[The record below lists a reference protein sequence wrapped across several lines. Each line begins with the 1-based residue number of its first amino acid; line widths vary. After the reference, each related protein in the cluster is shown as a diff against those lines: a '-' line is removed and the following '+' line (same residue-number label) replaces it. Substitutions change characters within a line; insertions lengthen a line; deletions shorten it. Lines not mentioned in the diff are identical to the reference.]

1 MIKNKSKLENKGKV
15 QEEKILS
22 TYLMANSFI
31 KKNYLSVLTELDIV
45 PVPNEINDLKIRD
58 SFRLLKI
65 DKIVYDK
72 NENNLDKL
80 SNIYNA
86 LHNINS
92 SLIMILDSNGKNIDL
107 FIGIK
112 IKNDSGDPT
121 VAKNVLKKT
130 FKGNFPGSNLNNLSN
145 NKINEIIEV
154 ITKSKYEDKERT
166 ISSVSG
172 IPSLKDDKDNF
183 VQGLEKLIDAMQGDS
198 FSAIFISDSI
208 KNNQIENIKSGYE
221 NIYSKLSPFSQNNYS
236 FSVNE
241 SKTVTEGL
249 TEGFTETINQSL
261 TQTQNYTVG
270 KTETSGYSQNSS
282 TNKNK
287 GAGIGGVIG
296 LAVGNIILPG
306 AGIVPGAIVG
316 GVVGGG
322 IIGGESKG
330 ETFNNSESNNYSK
343 SRGESKTFGK
353 SHSKSSQKSRNEA
366 ETVGSSKTI
375 QITEEK
381 KSVSSLLAKIDDQLD
396 RLSES
401 QDYGMWNSACYFLA
415 DDPHTANIAAST
427 YKSLMRG
434 ENSAIETA
442 FVNTWDNDN
451 KEKLVEVK
459 KYLKK
464 LSHPLIDFKNSNFMD
479 TPYVTPGSLISGKE
493 LTIQMGLPLKS
504 VKGISVMET
513 AEFGRNILLNNN
525 KLTQGENIEIGKF
538 YHMGKIENKKV
549 KLNLNSLTAHTFITG
564 STGTGKSNTIYK
576 MIDEL
581 RNKNKNFLVIEPAKG
596 EYKNVFGGYDDVNV
610 FGTNSKYTE
619 LLRINPFKFPENI
632 HILEHIDRLIEIFN
646 ACWPMYAAMP
656 AVLKEAI
663 EETYRKIGWD
673 LDNSI
678 FLGEHK
684 IYPSIKDLVSILPDV
699 IKFSSYSD
707 EVKSNYIG
715 ALVTRVKSLTTGLT
729 GQILTN
735 NELSVDK
742 LFTENCII
750 DLSRVSSM
758 ETKSLLMGIV
768 FMRLQEDRFSNT
780 KDSNNKLNHVTI
792 LEEAHHL
799 LRKSSMSQNQES
811 GNLQGKSVEMISN
824 SIAEMRSYGEGFIIV
839 DQSPDLLDSSV
850 IKNTN
855 TKIILKL
862 PDKSDRDLVGKAA
875 NLNDEQIK
883 EISKLNT
890 GVAAVYQNNWS
901 EPILAK
907 IDEFTGEKSYDY
919 IYNYNKIAEKNLK
932 YKLELIK
939 LLFNN
944 DNLIRN
950 NRVFKIVEWIKEN
963 NFNFKLRKILI
974 KNLLNYSE
982 NYEME
987 LWKKENYFIL
997 SKIINVL
1004 VSGDK
1009 IIFFA
1014 KNTKNY
1020 ESWTEKALL
1029 ALSKYIDI
1037 DQNNSLK
1044 YKILKAILRFKANN
1058 SKDFEKFY
1066 FAWKE
1071 AIFRKEVI

>member
-1 MIKNKSKLENKGKV
+1 MVENKSLENENQVKV
-15 QEEKILS
+15 QDDKILS
-22 TYLMANSFI
+22 TYLLANSFI
-31 KKNYLSVLTELDIV
+31 KKNYLSVLTKFDIV
-45 PVPNEINDLKIRD
+45 PIPDRINNLKIRD

-72 NENNLDKL
+72 NENTLDKL
-80 SNIYNA
+80 SNVYNA
-86 LHNINS
+86 LDNINS
-92 SLIMILDSNGKNIDL
+92 SLIMILDSNGENIDL
-107 FIGIK
+107 YIGIK
-112 IKNDSGDPT
+112 TQKNLVDPT

-130 FKGNFPGSNLNNLSN
+130 FKGNFSGSNIKNLSN
-145 NKINEIIEV
+145 NEINNILED
-154 ITKSKYEDKERT
+154 ITKSRYEDKERT
-166 ISSVSG
+166 VSSVSG

-183 VQGLEKLIDAMQGDS
+183 VQGLEKLIDAMQGEK
-198 FSAIFISDSI
+198 FSALFISDSI
-208 KNNQIENIKSGYE
+208 KNNQIENIKAGYE
-221 NIYSKLSPFSQNNYS
+221 NIYSKLSPFAKNNYS

-270 KTETSGYSQNSS
+270 KTKTNGYSQNTS

-287 GAGIGGVIG
+287 GAAIGGTIG
-296 LAVGNIILPG
+296 LIVGSF
-306 AGIVPGAIVG
+306 VPVLGSTTGAIAGSVI
-316 GVVGGG
+316 GGG

-330 ETFNNSESNNYSK
+330 ETYNNSESSNSSK
-343 SRGESKTFGK
+343 SKGNSKTFGK
-353 SHSKSSQKSRNEA
+353 SHSKSLQKSRNES
-366 ETVGSSKTI
+366 ETIGSSKTI

-381 KSVSSLLAKIDDQLD
+381 KSVSNLLEKIDDQLD

-434 ENSAIETA
+434 KDSAIETA
-442 FVNTWDNDN
+442 FVNTWDNDHKN
-451 KEKLVEVK
+451 KLKYIK

-464 LSHPLIDFKNSNFMD
+464 LSHPLIDLNISNVMD

-504 VKGISVMET
+504 VKGVSVMET
-513 AEFGRNILLNNN
+513 AEFGRNILSNDQSN
-525 KLTQGENIEIGKF
+525 KGEKIELGKF
-538 YHMGKIENKKV
+538 YHMGETEQKKV

-576 MIDEL
+576 IIDEL
-581 RNKNKNFLVIEPAKG
+581 RNENRNFLVIEPAKG
-596 EYKNVFGGYDDVNV
+596 EYKEVFGGYDDVNV

-619 LLRINPFKFPENI
+619 LLKINPFKFPQEI

-663 EETYRKIGWD
+663 EETYRRTGWD
-673 LDNSI
+673 LDKSI
-678 FLGEHK
+678 FLGEN
-684 IYPSIKDLVSILPDV
+684 ISYPSVEDLVKILPNV
-699 IKFSSYSD
+699 IKLSSYSD

-715 ALVTRVKSLTTGLT
+715 ALVTRVKSLTNGLT

-735 NELSVDK
+735 NELSLDK
-742 LFTENCII
+742 LFKENCII

-768 FMRLQEDRFSNT
+768 FMRLQENRFANT
-780 KDSNNKLNHVTI
+780 KENNNKLKHVTI

-799 LRKSSMSQNQES
+799 LRKSSMTQNQES

-824 SIAEMRSYGEGFIIV
+824 SIAEMRTYGEGFIIV

-883 EISKLNT
+883 EISRLKT

-907 IDEFTGEKSYDY
+907 IDKFTNEKPYDY
-919 IYNYNKIAEKNLK
+919 IKVYKNKSKKNSK
-932 YKLELIK
+932 YKVELVK
-939 LLFNN
+939 LLYNI
-944 DNLIRN
+944 DNIEKDDK
-950 NRVFKIVEWIKEN
+950 VFKIVEWIKEH
-963 NFNFKLRKILI
+963 NFNFELKEILI
-974 KNLLNYSE
+974 DDLLHFSE
-982 NYEME
+982 NNEME
-987 LWKKENYFIL
+987 LWKKENY
-997 SKIINVL
+997 
-1004 VSGDK
+1004 
-1009 IIFFA
+1009 
-1014 KNTKNY
+1014 
-1020 ESWTEKALL
+1020 
-1029 ALSKYIDI
+1029 YI
-1037 DQNNSLK
+1037 
-1044 YKILKAILRFKANN
+1044 
-1058 SKDFEKFY
+1058 
-1066 FAWKE
+1066 
-1071 AIFRKEVI
+1071 